1 MAKMASTLLLVVLAV
16 LLHSSSA
23 AGNKPSFR
31 QHRRLLKTYSASGR
45 QGPPPFECVKS
56 GFFGDSKDCAR
67 FYRCVDFFGEEQQFT
82 LFEFICGEATIF
94 DEALSVCNH
103 PAWVNPRPA
112 CWATTPWLD
121 TVTTGG
127 NETAPVTSAPAGT
140 SSEASVISST
150 ESTTAAATAAP
161 TAGLTSPAPSVESTT
176 SGQETTVP
184 SEAVVPGSS
193 TTMVEEIQ
201 TTPTSAPIVPPT
213 ESSSPAAPLEA
224 STTVAPETSSATS
237 APEVAP
243 ETSSATSAPETSS
256 ATSAPEVEVA
266 STTTVPE
273 VIAESSSAAPVQEV
287 SSTAVPSTAS
297 PEIAIETTSASAQ
310 PEPTTAAAAVTS
322 APTEAGTASP
332 IVSPPTMEAPFR
344 LTCNDDK
351 FHRHPL
357 RCDLYYK
364 CVWTDLSF
372 SVDLRA
378 CPPGLLYDEASATC
392 RIPGRTT
399 PCVFA
404 TFPVSVTTETPT
416 TTTEPSTTTV
426 TTTTEPTTTTTVST
440 TTVESSSPSIQYTL
454 AAGSLY
460 DCKKPGHYPYQL
472 DCVRFYRCFEVE
484 PTVLKGLLYRCPEGY
499 AYSTETE
506 RCEKQETLPVCN
518 RTGIRL
524 PMNFPVPLIPL
535 QDTTVVLLE
544 DFDKFF
550 SNPNYFY
557 TPRRKFK
564 LRRY

>member
-1 MAKMASTLLLVVLAV
+1 MTSTLLFVVLAI

-23 AGNKPSFR
+23 ASNQPSFR

-56 GFFGDSKDCAR
+56 GFFGDSKDCFR
-67 FYRCVDFFGEEQQFT
+67 FYRCVDFFGEEKQFT
-82 LFEFICGEATIF
+82 LFEFICGEGTIF

-103 PAWVNPRPA
+103 PAWVNPTPP
-112 CWATTPWLD
+112 CLATTSWLNEGA
-121 TVTTGG
+121 TAG
-127 NETAPVTSAPAGT
+127 NGTAPVTAGT
-140 SSEASVISST
+140 SSEASVTTVPSAESSST
-150 ESTTAAATAAP
+150 A
-161 TAGLTSPAPSVESTT
+161 AGLTPPIPSVESSTSAVEST
-176 SGQETTVP
+176 SASGQETTVS
-184 SEAVVPGSS
+184 SESSVTGSS
-193 TTMVEEIQ
+193 TTMVEDIQ
-201 TTPTSAPIVPPT
+201 TTPTSAPIVQST
-213 ESSSPAAPLEA
+213 ESSSPSAPLEA

-243 ETSSATSAPETSS
+243 E
-256 ATSAPEVEVA
+256 VA

-273 VIAESSSAAPVQEV
+273 VITESSSAPPVQEV
-287 SSTAVPSTAS
+287 SSTTVPSTAS

-310 PEPTTAAAAVTS
+310 PEATTTTVAAITS
-322 APTEAGTASP
+322 APTETSSASP
-332 IVSPPTMEAPFR
+332 IVSPPTTDAPFR

-378 CPPGLLYDEASATC
+378 CSPGLHFDEASATC

-404 TFPVSVTTETPT
+404 TFPVTVTTESATT
-416 TTTEPSTTTV
+416 TTTEPPTTTTTEPPTTTV
-426 TTTTEPTTTTTVST
+426 TTTAEPSTTTTASTTTVS
-440 TTVESSSPSIQYTL
+440 VESSSASVQYTL

-499 AYSTETE
+499 GYSVETE

-535 QDTTVVLLE
+535 EDTTVVQLE
-544 DFDKFF
+544 DFEKFF

>member
-1 MAKMASTLLLVVLAV
+1 MAKMASTLLFAVLAV
-16 LLHSSSA
+16 LLHSNSA
-23 AGNKPSFR
+23 TGNQPSFR

-56 GFFGDSKDCAR
+56 GFFGDAKDCAR
-67 FYRCVDFFGEEQQFT
+67 FYRCVDFFGEEKQFT

-103 PAWVNPRPA
+103 PAWVDPRPP

-121 TVTTGG
+121 AAATDG
-127 NETAPVTSAPAGT
+127 NGTAPVTSIPVTAGT
-140 SSEASVISST
+140 SSEASVTTISSV
-150 ESTTAAATAAP
+150 ESTTA
-161 TAGLTSPAPSVESTT
+161 TAGLTSPSPSVESSTSVVEST
-176 SGQETTVP
+176 SPSGQETTVA
-184 SEAVVPGSS
+184 SETSVAGSS
-193 TTMVEEIQ
+193 TTMVEETQ
-201 TTPTSAPIVPPT
+201 TTATSAPLVQPT
-213 ESSSPAAPLEA
+213 ESSSPSAPVEA

-237 APEVAP
+237 V
-243 ETSSATSAPETSS
+243 PETSS
-256 ATSAPEVEVA
+256 ATSAPEVP
-266 STTTVPE
+266 STTIVPE
-273 VIAESSSAAPVQEV
+273 VMTEPSSAAPVQEV
-287 SSTAVPSTAS
+287 SSTTVPSTAS
-297 PEIAIETTSASAQ
+297 PEVAIETTSAK
-310 PEPTTAAAAVTS
+310 PEATTMAVVTS
-322 APTEAGTASP
+322 APTEASTASP
-332 IVSPPTMEAPFR
+332 IVSPPTTDAPFR

-378 CPPGLLYDEASATC
+378 CSPGLHFDEASATC

-404 TFPVSVTTETPT
+404 TFPVTVTTESTTT
-416 TTTEPSTTTV
+416 TTTEPSTTTTTV
-426 TTTTEPTTTTTVST
+426 EPSTTTTPST
-440 TTVESSSPSIQYTL
+440 TTVAVVSSSPSVQYTL

-499 AYSTETE
+499 GYSTVTE
-506 RCEKQETLPVCN
+506 RCEKQETLPVCD

-535 QDTTVVLLE
+535 DDTTIVQLE

>member
-1 MAKMASTLLLVVLAV
+1 MAKMTSTLLFVVLAI

-23 AGNKPSFR
+23 ASNKPSFR

-56 GFFGDSKDCAR
+56 GFFGDSKDCFR
-67 FYRCVDFFGEEQQFT
+67 FYRCVDFFGEEKQFT
-82 LFEFICGEATIF
+82 LFEFICGEGTIF

-103 PAWVNPRPA
+103 PAWVNPTPP
-112 CWATTPWLD
+112 CLATTSWLNEGA
-121 TVTTGG
+121 TAG
-127 NETAPVTSAPAGT
+127 NGTAPVTAGT
-140 SSEASVISST
+140 SSEASVTTVPSAESSST
-150 ESTTAAATAAP
+150 A
-161 TAGLTSPAPSVESTT
+161 AGLTPPIPSVESSTSAVEST
-176 SGQETTVP
+176 SASGQETTVS
-184 SEAVVPGSS
+184 SESSVTGSS
-193 TTMVEEIQ
+193 TTMVEDIQ
-201 TTPTSAPIVPPT
+201 TTPTSAPIVQST
-213 ESSSPAAPLEA
+213 ESSSPSAPLEA
-224 STTVAPETSSATS
+224 STTVASETSSATS

-243 ETSSATSAPETSS
+243 E
-256 ATSAPEVEVA
+256 VA

-273 VIAESSSAAPVQEV
+273 VITESSSAPPVQEV
-287 SSTAVPSTAS
+287 SSTTVPSTAS

-310 PEPTTAAAAVTS
+310 PEATTTTVAAITS
-322 APTEAGTASP
+322 APTETSSASP
-332 IVSPPTMEAPFR
+332 IVSPPTTDAPFR

-378 CPPGLLYDEASATC
+378 CSPGLHFDEASATC

-404 TFPVSVTTETPT
+404 TFPVTVTTEPPTT
-416 TTTEPSTTTV
+416 TTTEPPT
-426 TTTTEPTTTTTVST
+426 TTTTEPTTTTVTTTAEPSTTTTAST
-440 TTVESSSPSIQYTL
+440 TTVSVESSSASVQYTL

-499 AYSTETE
+499 GYSVETE

-535 QDTTVVLLE
+535 EDTTVVQLE